1 MATFGWNMY
10 MEYTS
15 LSWYGVPELVVPIR
29 TSFISRVDAN
39 EEPT

>member
-1 MATFGWNMY
+1 

-15 LSWYGVPELVVPIR
+15 LSWYGIPELVVPIR